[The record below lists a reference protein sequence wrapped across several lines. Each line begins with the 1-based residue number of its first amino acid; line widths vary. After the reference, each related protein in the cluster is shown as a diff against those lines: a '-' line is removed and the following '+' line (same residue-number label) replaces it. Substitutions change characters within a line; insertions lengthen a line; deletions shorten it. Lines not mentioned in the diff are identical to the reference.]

1 MGLRSFLALG
11 LGLLVACGGS
21 STASTT
27 PAGGAADPSKTGWQP
42 PPLPT
47 DGAIGA
53 LGLNGPDKPWND
65 MTYEEKEW
73 YMIGKVHPLMR
84 QVFQTL
90 DAAKYEGLKFECEP
104 CHGPDPKAK
113 KYKMPSDHLS
123 PVPPFDSKEYADM
136 RGARIVK
143 FMEQRVTP
151 VMSSIMGMPIYDPKT
166 KEGYSCYSCHPQQ
179 K

>member
-1 MGLRSFLALG
+1 MRLFWVLAVALG
-11 LGLLVACGGS
+11 LVVACGGS
-21 STASTT
+21 STGSKTSEA
-27 PAGGAADPSKTGWQP
+27 AADPSKTGWQP

-53 LGLNGPDKPWND
+53 LGLTGPDKPWAD
-65 MTYEEKEW
+65 MNYEEREW

-90 DAAKYEGLKFECEP
+90 DKDKYEGLKFECEP
-104 CHGPDPKAK
+104 CHGPDPKAR
-113 KYKMPSDHLS
+113 KYKMPSEHLS

>member
-1 MGLRSFLALG
+1 MGLRMLAAAGCVLI
-11 LGLLVACGGS
+11 LACGGS
-21 STASTT
+21 GQTK
-27 PAGGAADPSKTGWQP
+27 SKTSEGASESPQSSWEP

-47 DGAIGA
+47 DGAIGQ
-53 LGLNGPDKPWND
+53 LGLTPPDKPWEQ
-65 MTYEEKEW
+65 MTYDEKEW
-73 YMIGKVHPLMR
+73 YMIGKVHPIMR
-84 QVFQTL
+84 QVFQTY
-90 DAAKYEGLKFECEP
+90 DHDKYDGLKFECEP
-104 CHGPDPKAK
+104 CHGPDAKAK

-123 PVPPFDSKEYADM
+123 PVPPFDSQEYADM

-151 VMSSIMGMPIYDPKT
+151 VMSAIMGMEIYDPKT

>member
-1 MGLRSFLALG
+1 MRAGWVLAVG
-11 LGLLVACGGS
+11 FLLVACGGS
-21 STASTT
+21 AGTSTT

-47 DGAIGA
+47 DGAIGT
-53 LGLNGPDKPWND
+53 LGLTPPDKPWD
-65 MTYEEKEW
+65 GMTYDEKEW
-73 YMIGKVHPLMR
+73 YMIGKVHPIMR

-104 CHGPDPKAK
+104 CHGPDAKAR
-113 KYKMPSDHLS
+113 KYKMPAGHLS

-166 KEGYSCYSCHPQQ
+166 KQGYSCFSCHTEQ